1 MTDGG
6 FRGVGLGRSV
16 CWCLS
21 GRAWIWFLV
30 YFDEGVVVCFSELD
44 VGIGE
49 FWFCGLRE
57 VFVEDGC

>member
-1 MTDGG
+1 M
-6 FRGVGLGRSV
+6 GLGRSV